1 MHRVISYA
9 DKCPNPQLKQIIIAA
24 GEAALAGG
32 AILKELYGKP
42 HRITH
47 KGAIDLVTEADVAA
61 EEAII
66 NHLQA
71 KCPGVEFMAEE
82 SSRPPETMPEVP
94 TWIIDPLDGTTN
106 FAHHF
111 PWFATSIG
119 YSEGGQVKAGV
130 IYQPLLDELFLA
142 VRGSGAWLNNK
153 RIGVSKTADLQ
164 QALLATGFP
173 YNIKEKAEEVMDVLG
188 TILPRTQGVRR
199 AGAAAL
205 DMAYVACGR
214 LDGFW
219 EINLKPWDTAAGL
232 VLIEEAGGKISDFS
246 GNTYSPVGDEIVVS
260 NSLLHD
266 QLTALLASCAT
277 TEQVTSGSPQD
288 PET

>member
-1 MHRVISYA
+1 MHRVTASAAQCA
-9 DKCPNPQLKQIIIAA
+9 DPHLAAIITAA
-24 GEAALAGG
+24 GTAALKAGR
-32 AILKELYGKP
+32 ILRQLYGQP

-61 EEAII
+61 EQAII
-66 NHLQA
+66 AHLRAAFPQI
-71 KCPGVEFMAEE
+71 GFLAEE
-82 SSRPPETMPEVP
+82 SSAMPTSMP
-94 TWIIDPLDGTTN
+94 STPCWIIDPLDGTTN

-119 YSEGGQVKAGV
+119 YSEGGEIKAGA

-142 VRGSGAWLNNK
+142 VRGSGGWLNNE
-153 RIGVSKTADLQ
+153 RIRVSDTAELQ
-164 QALLATGFP
+164 QSLLATGFP
-173 YNIKEKAEEVMDVLG
+173 YNIKEKIGEVMDVL
-188 TILPRTQGVRR
+188 TSILPRTQGVRR

-232 VLIEEAGGKISDFS
+232 LLIEEAGGRVSDFR
-246 GNTYSPVGDEIVVS
+246 GNAFSPIDNEILVS
-260 NSLLHD
+260 NTLLHE
-266 QLTALLASCAT
+266 QLTSTLTDIISR
-277 TEQVTSGSPQD
+277 QPPPNPSG
-288 PET
+288 

>member
-1 MHRVISYA
+1 MQRVTAFA
-9 DKCPNPQLKQIIIAA
+9 DRCVDRKLATIAIAA

-32 AILKELYGKP
+32 EILKELYGKP

-47 KGAIDLVTEADVAA
+47 KGTIDLVTEADVAA
-61 EEAII
+61 EKAII
-66 NHLQA
+66 NHLHA
-71 KCPGVEFMAEE
+71 ACPEIRVMAEE
-82 SSRPPETMPEVP
+82 SSSLPASMPEAP

-119 YSEGGQVKAGV
+119 YSEGGRIKAGV
-130 IYQPLLDELFLA
+130 IYQPLLDELFVA
-142 VRGSGAWLNNK
+142 ARGCGAWLNNQ
-153 RIGVSKTADLQ
+153 RIRVSQTGELQ
-164 QALLATGFP
+164 QSLLATGFP
-173 YNIKEKAEEVMDVLG
+173 YNIKEKIREVMDDLG
-188 TILPRTQGVRR
+188 TILPQTQGVRR

-232 VLIEEAGGKISDFS
+232 ILIEEAGGRASDFKGGACNLL
-246 GNTYSPVGDEIVVS
+246 GNEIVVS
-260 NSLLHD
+260 NSLLHE
-266 QLTALLASCAT
+266 QLTSLLADRNS
-277 TEQVTSGSPQD
+277 
-288 PET
+288 

>member
-1 MHRVISYA
+1 MQRVTTFAERCVDRKLANIV
-9 DKCPNPQLKQIIIAA
+9 LAA
-24 GEAALAGG
+24 GEAALAAGS
-32 AILKELYGKP
+32 LLRDLYGKP
-42 HRITH
+42 HRVSH
-47 KGAIDLVTEADVAA
+47 KGTIDLVTEADVAA
-61 EEAII
+61 EKAII
-66 NHLQA
+66 DHLRKA
-71 KCPGVEFMAEE
+71 CPEINFMAEE
-82 SSRPPETMPEVP
+82 STTLPASMPETP

-142 VRGSGAWLNNK
+142 ARGCGAWLNNDK
-153 RIGVSKTADLQ
+153 IRVSATDTLQ
-164 QALLATGFP
+164 ESLLATGFP
-173 YNIKEKAEEVMDVLG
+173 YNIKETVGDVMSLLA
-188 TILPRTQGVRR
+188 TILPKTQGVRR

-232 VLIEEAGGKISDFS
+232 VLIEEAGGRASDFA
-246 GNTYSPVGDEIVVS
+246 GNTFNLLHHDIVVS
-260 NSLLHD
+260 NTTLHQ
-266 QLTALLASCAT
+266 QLTDLLASHSSAPH
-277 TEQVTSGSPQD
+277 E
-288 PET
+288 